1 MAPRETKNKA
11 YAKFL
16 GTNKEYYGMLSY
28 FLEWSVIY
36 VLPPYKRDQ
45 VNVPPCGKCFL
56 ELVLAA

>member
-1 MAPRETKNKA
+1 MQN
-11 YAKFL
+11 FW